1 MAKTKIEFEVEIPE
15 GYEWTGEIRKP
26 RKGDFALVN
35 WAGVGGKPY
44 VHVATE
50 DFVRDEHPILRKAE
64 VWKQLTPEKACE
76 FMVSRKQVTLRHLS
90 WIGTGQTLRKTIN
103 DVFYNGAHFCTT
115 LEVDAFI
122 ENTEYLEEV

>member
-15 GYEWTGEIRKP
+15 GYEWTGEFRKVL
-26 RKGDFALVN
+26 RGELYICN
-35 WAGVGGKPY
+35 EGKVDKWDVSAQSNSRY
-44 VHVATE
+44 T
-50 DFVRDEHPILRKAE
+50 ILRKAE
-64 VWKQLTPEKACE
+64 VWKQLTPEKAFE

-90 WIGTGQTLRKTIN
+90 WIGTGQTKRKTIN